1 MVVKCL
7 GRSRAL
13 LAQVCVNAVRNP
25 PEHWNPS
32 AHADGHH
39 PLWDITFH
47 PARSRTIKFKT
58 VLCVAV
64 CSIAGL
70 FLSGCINEIRLA
82 HQQAI
87 DPVQVTFRVV
97 DQQGRPIP
105 GTVAKVIQQLDVG
118 TELFCLSLPGARG
131 CTKYKNI
138 HIFKGK
144 VGDDGEQSVTVEYA
158 SPLIIRVATACRDNS
173 PKSNRQYFHRVVSRE
188 DFSRGQVL
196 ILGYGHDPDKETSV
210 TSMPCHFQETPL
222 QEWDD
227 FF

>member
-1 MVVKCL
+1 M
-7 GRSRAL
+7 SRLTL
-13 LAQVCVNAVRNP
+13 LYKRHHAFSVNI
-25 PEHWNPS
+25 HS
-32 AHADGHH
+32 
-39 PLWDITFH
+39 T
-47 PARSRTIKFKT
+47 RSRTIKLKT
-58 VLCVAV
+58 VVCVAV

-118 TELFCLSLPGARG
+118 TKMFCLSLPGGKG
-131 CTKYKNI
+131 CTKYKDI
-138 HIFKGK
+138 PIFKGK
-144 VGDDGEQSVTVEYA
+144 LGDDGEQSVTVEYA

-173 PKSNRQYFHRVVSRE
+173 PTSNRQYFHRVVSQE

-196 ILGYGHDPDKETSV
+196 ILGYGQDPDKETSV

-222 QEWDD
+222 QNWGD